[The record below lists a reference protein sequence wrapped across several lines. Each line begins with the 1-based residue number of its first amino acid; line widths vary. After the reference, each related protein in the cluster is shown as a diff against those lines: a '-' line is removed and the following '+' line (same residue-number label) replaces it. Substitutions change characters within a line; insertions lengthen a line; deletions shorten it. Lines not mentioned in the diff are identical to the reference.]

1 MPAPPRISHFV
12 QPNLIR
18 VHTYRMRAVAAHI
31 GGGAIIKFPPEIYLV
46 YVVKFWRRDDKPVR
60 AHPFASAA

>member
-12 QPNLIR
+12 QPN
-18 VHTYRMRAVAAHI
+18 HTYRARAVAAHI
-31 GGGAIIKFPPEIYLV
+31 GGASIKFPPEIYPV
-46 YVVKFWRRDDKPVR
+46 YAVKFWRRDDKPVR